1 MFSRFF
7 IERPIFAGV
16 LSIIIVLA
24 GLAALASLPVA
35 QFPEITPPTVVIT
48 ANYPGASAEVLQQTV
63 AAPIEQQVNG
73 VENMIYMSSSSS
85 SSGTVSITVSF
96 EIGTDADQAT
106 ISVNNRVQQATPRLP
121 QDVRT
126 LGVTV
131 QKRSATFLEILT
143 LQSPDGRYDPIFL
156 SNYASLNIIDE
167 LKRLA
172 GVGDATVFGARD
184 YSMRIWIK
192 PDRMQQL
199 GLTTTDVVQALQQQ
213 NSQFAAGKV
222 GQAPTDRPVQLT
234 YTVTTKGRLVETSEF
249 DNIILRAHPDGSV
262 LRLKDIARIELGAQ
276 SYDVVSQLNGKAAIA
291 IGINLQTG
299 ANALSVANAVG
310 ETMQRLSQRFPPGVQ
325 YTIPYDTTRFVVVSI
340 KEVVKTLIEAMLLV
354 FAVVY
359 LFLQNWRATLIPCLA
374 VPVSL
379 IGAFAGMYLLG
390 FSINTLT
397 LLSMVLAIGIVVDD
411 AIVVLENVE
420 RIMAQEG
427 LEPRQAAIKAMQEV
441 SGPVIAIVLVICS
454 VFVPVG
460 FLGGMTGELYKQ
472 FAITIAVSV
481 AISGFVALTLS
492 PALCAVLLKPSHEPP
507 PRLFQRF
514 NAWFDRVTE
523 RYTRGV
529 AFIIKRTALALSLVA
544 LMLLAT
550 LGLFRLVPTSFI
562 PAEDQGFFIAAA
574 ILPEAASI
582 DRTMAVTE
590 RVNAMIVSDPAVAN
604 LVTING
610 LNLLAGGNKTSA
622 ATMFATLQPWDE
634 RSRAQHVERQIM
646 KLMMQGSSLKEALV
660 LAFNPPPIS
669 GLGITGGFEFYLQNR
684 GVGDAKEL
692 EASARQFIAAAAKR
706 PELTGLS
713 TTFSASVPQLY
724 VDVDRDK
731 AEAYGVSVSDIFA
744 TMQSTFGTLYVN
756 DFNKFGR
763 TYRVQLQAEASYR
776 TRPQDIGHVYVRSNK
791 TGGMVP
797 LQTLLNVQYVT
808 GAEQVDRFNVFPA
821 VKIMGNAA
829 PGYSSGQAIQAMEAV
844 ANDALSGDYS
854 YAWSGTSYQERR
866 SGGTSMVAFAF
877 GLIMV
882 FLILSAQYERWS
894 LPISVLLAVPFGL
907 FGALVTVWLRGLTN
921 DIYFQISL
929 LVLIGLSAKN
939 AILIVEF
946 AVLQREQGMS
956 AVDAA
961 VAAARLRFR
970 PILMTSIAFI
980 LGSLPLA
987 IATGAGAASRHSIGT
1002 GVVGGMLSAT
1012 FLAVLFVPLFYTLLS
1027 RRDER
1032 GVPLAK
1038 SAPPNPS
1045 RSPGEG

>member
-16 LSIIIVLA
+16 ISIIIVLA
-24 GLAALASLPVA
+24 GLASLASLPVA

-73 VENMIYMSSSSS
+73 VENMIYMTSSSS

-96 EIGTDADQAT
+96 EIGTNADQAT
-106 ISVNNRVQQATPRLP
+106 INVNNRVQQATPRLP

-143 LQSPDGRYDPIFL
+143 LQSPDGRYDPIYL

-172 GVGDATVFGARD
+172 GVGDASVFGARD

-199 GLTTTDVVQALQQQ
+199 KLTTTDVVQALQQQ

-222 GQAPTDRPVQLT
+222 GQAPTNKPVQLT

-249 DNIILRAHPDGSV
+249 DNIILRANPDGSV
-262 LRLKDIARIELGAQ
+262 LRLRDIARIELGAQ

-299 ANALSVANAVG
+299 ANALSVANSVRA
-310 ETMQRLSQRFPPGVQ
+310 TMQRLAQRFPPGVE

-340 KEVVKTLIEAMLLV
+340 KEVVKTLLEAMLLV

-427 LEPRQAAIKAMQEV
+427 LAPKQAAIKAMEEV

-492 PALCAVLLKPSHEPP
+492 PALCAVLLEPTDKEPP
-507 PRLFQRF
+507 RFFQRF
-514 NAWFDRVTE
+514 NAWFDRLTE

-529 AFIIKRTALALSLVA
+529 AFVIRRTALALSLVA
-544 LMLLAT
+544 AMLLVT
-550 LGLFRLVPTSFI
+550 VGLFRWVPTSFI
-562 PAEDQGFFIAAA
+562 PSEDQGFFIAAA

-582 DRTMAVTE
+582 DRTMAVTQ
-590 RVNAMIVSDPAVAN
+590 RVNAMILSDPAVAN

-622 ATMFATLQPWDE
+622 ATMFAALKPWDE
-634 RSRAQHVERQIM
+634 RSGAQHVEREIM
-646 KLMMQGSSLKEALV
+646 GLMMKGSTLKEALV
-660 LAFNPPPIS
+660 LAFNPPAIS
-669 GLGITGGFEFYLQNR
+669 GLGVTGGFEFYLQNR
-684 GVGDAKEL
+684 GGGDTKQL
-692 EASARQFIAAAAKR
+692 EAAARQFIAAAAKR
-706 PELTGLS
+706 PELTGIS

-776 TRPQDIGHVYVRSNK
+776 TRPQDIGQVYVRSNK

-797 LQTLLNVQYVT
+797 LQTLLKVQYIT

-829 PGYSSGQAIQAMEAV
+829 PGYSSGQAIQAMEEV
-844 ANDALSGDYS
+844 AATALSSDYG
-854 YAWSGTSYQERR
+854 YAWSGTSYQEKR
-866 SGGTSMVAFAF
+866 SGGTSTLAFAF
-877 GLIMV
+877 GLVMV

-894 LPISVLLAVPFGL
+894 LPISVILAVPFGL

-929 LVLIGLSAKN
+929 LVLIGLAAKN

-946 AVLQREQGMS
+946 AVLQREHGMS
-956 AVDAA
+956 VTDAA

-987 IATGAGAASRHSIGT
+987 VASGAGAASRHSRHRRRRRHAVRDVPGRA
-1002 GVVGGMLSAT
+1002 VRA
-1012 FLAVLFVPLFYTLLS
+1012 AVLCA
-1027 RRDER
+1027 
-1032 GVPLAK
+1032 GQ
-1038 SAPPNPS
+1038 
-1045 RSPGEG
+1045 

>member
-16 LSIIIVLA
+16 ISIVIVLA
-24 GLAALASLPVA
+24 GLAALTNLPVA

-48 ANYPGASAEVLQQTV
+48 ASYPGASAEVLQQTV

-73 VENMIYMSSSSS
+73 VEDMIYMTSTSS
-85 SSGTVSITVSF
+85 SSGTISITVSF

-106 ISVNNRVQQATPRLP
+106 INVNNRVQQAAPRLP

-143 LQSPDGRYDPIFL
+143 LQSPDGRYDPIYL
-156 SNYASLNIIDE
+156 SNYASLNVIDE
-167 LKRLA
+167 LKRLP
-172 GVGDATVFGARD
+172 GIGDATVFGARD
-184 YSMRIWIK
+184 YSMRIWLK

-199 GLTTTDVVQALQQQ
+199 KLTTTDVVQALQQQ

-222 GQAPTDRPVQLT
+222 GQAPTDKPVQLT
-234 YTVTTKGRLVETSEF
+234 YTVTTKGRLVETAEF
-249 DNIILRAHPDGSV
+249 DNIILRANPDGSV

-276 SYDVVSQLNGKAAIA
+276 SYDVVSQLNGKTAIA

-299 ANALSVANAVG
+299 ANALTVANAVRD
-310 ETMQRLSQRFPPGVQ
+310 TMQRLAQRFPPGIQ
-325 YTIPYDTTRFVVVSI
+325 YSIPYDTTRFVVVSI
-340 KEVVKTLIEAMLLV
+340 KEVVKTLLEAMLLV

-379 IGAFAGMYLLG
+379 VGAFAGMYLLG

-420 RIMAQEG
+420 RIMAQDG
-427 LEPRQAAIKAMQEV
+427 LPPKEAAIKAMGEV
-441 SGPVIAIVLVICS
+441 SGPVVAIVLVICS
-454 VFVPVG
+454 VFIPVG

-492 PALCAVLLKPSHEPP
+492 PALCAVLLKPAHQAP
-507 PRLFQRF
+507 PRFFQRF
-514 NAWFDRVTE
+514 NAWFDSLTE
-523 RYTRGV
+523 HYTRGV
-529 AFIIKRTALALSLVA
+529 AFIIERAALALSLVA
-544 LMLLAT
+544 VMLLVT
-550 LGLFRLVPTSFI
+550 FGLFRLVPTSFI
-562 PAEDQGFFIAAA
+562 PAEDQGFFIAVT
-574 ILPEAASI
+574 ILPEAASL
-582 DRTMAVTE
+582 DRTMAVTD
-590 RVNAMIVSDPAVAN
+590 RVNAMVLADPAVAN
-604 LVTING
+604 LVTVNG

-622 ATMFATLQPWDE
+622 ATMFATLKPWDE
-634 RSRAQHVERQIM
+634 RSGKQHVSNEIM
-646 KLMMQGSSLKEALV
+646 GLMMKGASIKEALV
-660 LAFNPPPIS
+660 LAFNPPPIQ
-669 GLGITGGFEFYLQNR
+669 GLGVTGGFEFYLQNR
-684 GVGDAKEL
+684 GSGDTKQL
-692 EASARQFIAAAAKR
+692 EATTQQFIAAASKR
-706 PELTGLS
+706 RELTGVS

-776 TRPQDIGHVYVRSNK
+776 TRPQDIGQVYVRSSR

-829 PGYSSGQAIQAMEAV
+829 PGFSSGQAIEAMEEV
-844 ANDALSGDYS
+844 AAEVLPADYG
-854 YAWSGTSYQERR
+854 YAWSGTSYQEKR

-877 GLIMV
+877 GLVMV
-882 FLILSAQYERWS
+882 FLILAAQYEKWS
-894 LPISVLLAVPFGL
+894 LPISVILAVPFGL

-929 LVLIGLSAKN
+929 LVLIGLAAKN

-956 AVDAA
+956 VNDAA
-961 VAAARLRFR
+961 VTAARLRFR

-1002 GVVGGMLSAT
+1002 GVVGGMVSAT
-1012 FLAVLFVPLFYTLLS
+1012 FLAVLFVPLFYVLVS
-1027 RRDER
+1027 RRKQFT
-1032 GVPLAK
+1032 G
-1038 SAPPNPS
+1038 S
-1045 RSPGEG
+1045 